1 MAKKRK
7 IKKSM
12 LVLAGII
19 LFFIV
24 YTGTYIYVSKK
35 QQNDIPVKVED
46 KNLETDSSS
55 LLSQMKTTNTVYIS
69 DKNLQD
75 VRVEKE
81 YWDQIKF
88 FSTKFKE
95 VRKPSDYQSI
105 YEGYLDNGI
114 RFSTDLDYFR
124 IYTVNKEEFYK
135 IPVAEKKAFDKLL
148 QESIYTSIDSVK
160 KYKTW
165 DSVEI
170 IYGDQVKKPWMW
182 KYDDLAYK
190 ISVKRLVGKIQP
202 EKSKERSP
210 YNFTIKIKG
219 DGYSITLD
227 TMGKDYVKVTSD
239 KATAYYEVHEGLY
252 DYLRDDIFKIEKTDN
267 EAK

>member
-7 IKKSM
+7 IKKR
-12 LVLAGII
+12 VII
-19 LFFIV
+19 LIGMIVFFIV
-24 YTGTYIYVSKK
+24 YAGTYIYFSK
-35 QQNDIPVKVED
+35 QQESSEPVKVQD
-46 KNLETDSSS
+46 KSTESDNKTLI
-55 LLSQMKTTNTVYIS
+55 SQMKETDTVYIS
-69 DKNLQD
+69 DDKLKD
-75 VRVEKE
+75 VRIEKD

-95 VRKPSDYQSI
+95 VRKPSN
-105 YEGYLDNGI
+105 YESKYEAYMDNGI

-135 IPVAEKKAFDKLL
+135 IPVSEKQAFDKLL

-170 IYGDQVKKPWMW
+170 IYKDEVKKPWKW

-202 EKSKERSP
+202 EKSKERSE
-210 YNFTIKIKG
+210 YNFTIKIHG
-219 DGYSITLD
+219 DGYSTTLE
-227 TMGKDYVKVTSD
+227 TMGNDYVKITSD
-239 KATAYYEVHEGLY
+239 KATAYYEVHDGLY
-252 DYLRDDIFKIEKTDN
+252 EYLKNDIFKIGSK
-267 EAK
+267 

>member
-7 IKKSM
+7 VKKSM
-12 LVLAGII
+12 VI
-19 LFFIV
+19 LIGVIAFFIV
-24 YTGTYIYVSKK
+24 YAGTYIHFSKE
-35 QQNDIPVKVED
+35 QESDQPIKVED
-46 KNLETDSSS
+46 TSTKDDSRP
-55 LLSQMKTTNTVYIS
+55 LLSQLKTNDTVYIS
-69 DKNLQD
+69 DENLQD
-75 VRVEKE
+75 VRIDQE
-81 YWDQIKF
+81 YWEQIKF

-95 VRKPSDYQSI
+95 VRKPSSYDGT

-124 IYTVNKEEFYK
+124 IYTVSREEFYK
-135 IPVAEKKAFDKLL
+135 IPVSEKKAFDKLL

-170 IYGDQVKKPWMW
+170 IYGDQVKKPWRW
-182 KYDDLAYK
+182 SYDDLAYK

-219 DGYSITLD
+219 DGYSINLE

-239 KATAYYEVHEGLY
+239 KATAYYEVHEGLFE
-252 DYLRDDIFKIEKTDN
+252 YLRDDIFKIEK
-267 EAK
+267 K